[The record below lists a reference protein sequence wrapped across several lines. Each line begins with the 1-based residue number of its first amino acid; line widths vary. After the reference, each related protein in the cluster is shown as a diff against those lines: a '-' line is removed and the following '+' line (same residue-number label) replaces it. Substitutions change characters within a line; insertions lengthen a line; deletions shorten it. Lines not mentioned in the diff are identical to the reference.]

1 MTAKRDRIGTVLRVR
16 RVQELE
22 AAGGLARAG
31 AAAREAER
39 VLSALHAHY
48 DQQRDVDVRD
58 GCVPDR
64 VRDHQ
69 VRSLQAQSIQ
79 RARAQ
84 VRSNLEAVEEHRRLL
99 MARTQAVRAM
109 ERLDERAR
117 TEEEAERLRQE
128 RRELDEQATRATTM
142 PVVEGPEARS

>member
-1 MTAKRDRIGTVLRVR
+1 MSAKRDRIGTVLRVR

-39 VLSALHAHY
+39 VLGALHAHY
-48 DQQRDVDVRD
+48 DRHRSIDAEHGR
-58 GCVPDR
+58 VPQR
-64 VRDHQ
+64 VRDHE

-84 VRSNLEAVEEHRRLL
+84 VQANLAAVEDHRRLL

-117 TEEEAERLRQE
+117 TEEEAERLRRE
-128 RRELDEQATRATTM
+128 RAELDEQATSRAAAA
-142 PVVEGPEARS
+142 EAREVRP